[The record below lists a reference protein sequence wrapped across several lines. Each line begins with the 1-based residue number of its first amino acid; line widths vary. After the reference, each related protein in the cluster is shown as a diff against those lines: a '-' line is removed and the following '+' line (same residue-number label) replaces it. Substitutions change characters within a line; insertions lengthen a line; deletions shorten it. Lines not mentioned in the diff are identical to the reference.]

1 MSYSFVIFYFDSTK
15 TYVGEKESVK
25 AKAGGTPSANNSSRC
40 RYYFV
45 YKFNAVHFIS
55 IRYLLS
61 LRYYK

>member
-15 TYVGEKESVK
+15 AYVGEKESVK

-45 YKFNAVHFIS
+45 YNLMSFT
-55 IRYLLS
+55 LS
-61 LRYYK
+61 L